1 MLDSGIGENVNVVIQ
16 TMGTKEWQ
24 EHDISSDT
32 AQTYIIKNGELV
44 LVRDD
49 LWYLYEDDILYLYDE
64 ETDTT
69 CYYDEYEDQIY
80 AYDEESDDWYPI
92 DE

>member
-32 AQTYIIKNGELV
+32 ARHISSKTANWFLSETISDICMKMTYSIYTTRKQIQPVTTMNTRIRSTLTMKNRMTGI
-44 LVRDD
+44 R
-49 LWYLYEDDILYLYDE
+49 
-64 ETDTT
+64 
-69 CYYDEYEDQIY
+69 
-80 AYDEESDDWYPI
+80 
-92 DE
+92 